1 MRLLRDREYL
11 KVLLENIGR
20 AEKEINARIFL
31 IDPGREGKRPV
42 LALLKALRKA
52 RQRGVRIQ
60 ILTDG
65 IFKARPSG
73 KRLQAEARKLD
84 LPLEWDDK
92 STVLHE
98 KTVRMDGRT
107 VFLGSHN
114 WSTPSLLENRELSI
128 LLSSP
133 SSLLDADR
141 FSKSLLTDVENAQK
155 EITLATFD
163 IDESSHPYD
172 FGTKLARALIQAK
185 KRGLKV
191 RVLFDSS
198 QTRVPETGEIVYHY
212 RGLRKADEL
221 ARGGVH
227 VYYDTTLTLFHAKI
241 ALIDDR
247 FVYVGSQNLE
257 IRKDVTNLE
266 ATVRLDSHKISSQV
280 KSYLAGILREA
291 VPFHLRGTKS
301 EGLRLPL
308 SFLEKSGVFN
318 RMLTHQSEETFRL
331 YTSLLREAWKTKSNF
346 IEKRWFKS
354 LFDDRRRLVRRYGVL
369 TQETTR
375 KGKSSR
381 TILLD
386 PETRKPFVFPD
397 KDFFVVPDPF
407 FDFGWFERL
416 RHREIHA
423 YWIHLAEA
431 QHSAQSPFWSLGQSD
446 LTRKYGIS
454 RWSFGLATIALERW
468 NLIEAIRD
476 PKITMRNVV
485 KRPNRYRLNPV
496 WSFEEQVLAKKK
508 MLEELSMSPK
518 SLKEAGQLASRL
530 NQPNDLEVIRKFLL
544 LIDRYGLEKTERAAR
559 ITARFKPHFALRNVH
574 HTAGILRNWASGT
587 PRPPS
592 PWRLPI

>member
-1 MRLLRDREYL
+1 MLLLRDREYL
-11 KVLLENIGR
+11 PVLLR
-20 AEKEINARIFL
+20 AIQKARKEIEARIFL

-42 LALLKALRKA
+42 LALLKALHKA

-65 IFKARPSG
+65 IFQARPSG
-73 KRLQAEARKLD
+73 KRLKEAARKLG
-84 LPLEWDDK
+84 LPMEWDDK

-98 KTVRMDGRT
+98 KTVRLDGRT
-107 VFLGSHN
+107 AFLGSHN
-114 WSTPSLLENRELSI
+114 WTTPSLLENRELSI
-128 LLSSP
+128 RLSSP
-133 SSLLDADR
+133 APLLDAEG
-141 FSKSLLTDVENAQK
+141 FSRSLLADIEKAQK

-247 FVYVGSQNLE
+247 FVYIGSQNLE
-257 IRKDVTNLE
+257 IRKDVTDLE
-266 ATVRLDSHKISSQV
+266 ATVRLDSRKISSQV
-280 KSYLAGILREA
+280 KSYLAGILRES
-291 VPFHLRGTKS
+291 VPFHLRGIKS

-308 SFLEKSGVFN
+308 SFLEKNGVFN

-346 IEKRWFKS
+346 IEKRWSKS

-369 TQETTR
+369 T
-375 KGKSSR
+375 G

-454 RWSFGLATIALERW
+454 RWSFGLATISLERW
-468 NLIEAIRD
+468 NLIEVIRD

-496 WSFEEQVLAKKK
+496 WSLEEQALAKKK
-508 MLEELSMSPK
+508 MLEELSMNPEL
-518 SLKEAGQLASRL
+518 LKEAERLASSL

-544 LIDRYGLEKTERAAR
+544 LIDRYGLEKTKRAAR

-574 HTAGILRNWASGT
+574 HTAAILRNWSQG
-587 PRPPS
+587 
-592 PWRLPI
+592 IYK